1 MRAKELTRIACMGR
15 IDPRLRELLESQGC
29 KLKED
34 GTLEDPEK
42 YYQMMDDVD
51 DLRDD
56 EHLHAHGGRRASGML
71 APGSSMVRHI
81 STLVMPGRD
90 ENDGIPYASKGGADH
105 EA

>member
-1 MRAKELTRIACMGR
+1 M
-15 IDPRLRELLESQGC
+15 
-29 KLKED
+29 
-34 GTLEDPEK
+34 
-42 YYQMMDDVD
+42 
-51 DLRDD
+51 
-56 EHLHAHGGRRASGML
+56 H

>member
-1 MRAKELTRIACMGR
+1 MNPATSNYIMT
-15 IDPRLRELLESQGC
+15 RLRELLESQGC

-34 GTLEDPEK
+34 GTLENPEK
-42 YYQMMDDVD
+42 YDVD

-56 EHLHAHGGRRASGML
+56 EHLHAHGCRRASSML
-71 APGSSMVRHI
+71 ALGDMVRHI
-81 STLVMPGRD
+81 STLVMPGRESRD